1 MRLELDES
9 WPFGAC
15 LGQYLEQK
23 LRPAIIRIMQEENG
37 LDISSPKHGFIHIDD
52 FPKLNYSKGTFTANI
67 YLNIPEKGG
76 ELYVWGI
83 NFSYVRGF
91 YNYLTAQLLSL
102 ILTQKY
108 IFSTKWQ
115 EKILKLLPKPQIIK
129 PKRGDLVIFH
139 SGRPHSVAPF
149 TKGVRVTN
157 HADSNNK
164 CNQTYFFII
173 TQNSYDCKHNSLLK

>member
-1 MRLELDES
+1 MFFAGGSIPTEVADHSWPHFSRYFTQYENFISQQRASSEGNWPVDRLRLELDES

-102 ILTQKY
+102 ILTQNY

-115 EKILKLLPKPQIIK
+115 EK
-129 PKRGDLVIFH
+129 
-139 SGRPHSVAPF
+139 
-149 TKGVRVTN
+149 
-157 HADSNNK
+157 
-164 CNQTYFFII
+164 Y
-173 TQNSYDCKHNSLLK
+173 